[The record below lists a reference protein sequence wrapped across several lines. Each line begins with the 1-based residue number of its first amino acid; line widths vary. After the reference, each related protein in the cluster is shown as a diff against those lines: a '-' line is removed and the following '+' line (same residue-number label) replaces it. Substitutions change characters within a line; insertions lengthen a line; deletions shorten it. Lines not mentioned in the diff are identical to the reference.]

1 MNASVL
7 QMKQIYQLKHAV
19 RLCQICIHC

>member
-7 QMKQIYQLKHAV
+7 QMKQIYQHKHVV
-19 RLCQICIHC
+19 RLCQIHIHC